1 MRVGGPPD
9 GAGGV
14 PVDVPAQFAPAQFAP
29 ALCVP
34 ALFAA
39 VAGIGPFF
47 AVATGGPP
55 AGGGWVPLR
64 VLVGEPA
71 GDDPL
76 TARIATMREALDT
89 DARVAASTVF
99 QALAAQ
105 LVAPL
110 FAAAAVLGALPVT
123 EADPAPVVSDTR
135 NRVLPSSHTGAAA
148 GFPGAVLDALHWRP
162 GGAGPGL
169 WWAADGRAVAC
180 PDAAALGDVLIGLL
194 APLVAA
200 VRARA
205 SVAERVLWGDAASAV
220 ASARM
225 LVATARPAAAA
236 RATALAEHLLTTPP
250 LAATA
255 ALRAPEPPDRSW
267 TFRRRSCCLYYR
279 VPGGGVCA
287 DCVLLDRRPRPRPR

>member
-1 MRVGGPPD
+1 
-9 GAGGV
+9 V
-14 PVDVPAQFAPAQFAP
+14 PVVS
-29 ALCVP
+29 
-34 ALFAA
+34 
-39 VAGIGPFF
+39 
-47 AVATGGPP
+47 
-55 AGGGWVPLR
+55 
-64 VLVGEPA
+64 
-71 GDDPL
+71 
-76 TARIATMREALDT
+76 DT
-89 DARVAASTVF
+89 PIVSNT
-99 QALAAQ
+99 
-105 LVAPL
+105 
-110 FAAAAVLGALPVT
+110 
-123 EADPAPVVSDTR
+123 PVVSDTR
-135 NRVLPSSHTGAAA
+135 NRVIPSSHTGTAA

-169 WWAADGRAVAC
+169 WWAADGRALAC

-225 LVATARPAAAA
+225 LVAAARPAAAA

-255 ALRAPEPPDRSW
+255 ALRAPEPPDRGW

-287 DCVLLDRRPRPRPR
+287 DCVLLDRRPRPGPGESAG